1 MISAL
6 NIDEIISLVKS
17 APEQT
22 AFDWKRDFV
31 PPKDNEKRGEIIKDI
46 VAIANA
52 SPLSYGFIVYGVDPR
67 KPDPIIGITSQY
79 DDSKLQQLLK
89 NKVEP
94 LPEFLYYE
102 VSTGIKTVAVIQVS
116 PSKKRPFIISV
127 DIGKI
132 KAGQI
137 PIRRGTSTGGVKLS
151 DLFEFFYGNTS
162 SYFPGVIQRLQIDV
176 QRQNALNTYLQELK
190 RGAEQAEKDM
200 RDILGF

>member
-1 MISAL
+1 MISSL

-17 APEQT
+17 TPEQT
-22 AFDWKRDFV
+22 AFDWKSEFV

-52 SPLSYGFIVYGVDPR
+52 SPLSYGFIVYGVDPS

-79 DDSKLQQLLK
+79 DDSKLQQILK

-116 PSKKRPFIISV
+116 PSNKRPFIIAV

-137 PIRRGTSTGGVKLS
+137 PIRRGSSTGGVKLS

-162 SYFPGVIQRLQIDV
+162 GYFPGVIQRLQIDV
-176 QRQNALNTYLQELK
+176 QRQNALNTYLQELR
-190 RGAEQAEKDM
+190 RGAEQAERDM
-200 RDILGF
+200 RDIFGF

>member
-17 APEQT
+17 TPEQI
-22 AFDWKRDFV
+22 AFDWKSDFI

-52 SPLSYGFIVYGVDPR
+52 SPLSYGFIVYGVDR
-67 KPDPIIGITSQY
+67 RRPDPIVGTTFHY

-102 VSTGIKTVAVIQVS
+102 VSNGTKTVSVIQVS

-137 PIRRGTSTGGVKLS
+137 PIRRGSSTGGVKLS

-162 SYFPGVIQRLQIDV
+162 GYFPGVIQRLQIDI
-176 QRQNALNTYLQELK
+176 QQQNALNTYLQELR
-190 RGAEQAEKDM
+190 RGAEQAERDM

>member
-17 APEQT
+17 TPEQT
-22 AFDWKRDFV
+22 AFDWKSDFI

-52 SPLSYGFIVYGVDPR
+52 SPLSYGFLVYGVNPR
-67 KPDPIIGITSQY
+67 KPDPIVGTKSHY

-89 NKVEP
+89 DKVEP

-102 VSTGIKTVAVIQVS
+102 ISTGTKTVSVIQVS

-137 PIRRGTSTGGVKLS
+137 PIRRGSSTGGVKLL

-162 SYFPGVIQRLQIDV
+162 GYFPGVIQRLQIDI
-176 QRQNALNTYLQELK
+176 QQQNALNTYLQELR
-190 RGAEQAEKDM
+190 RGAEQPERDM